1 MSYIRVIPRDLFNE
15 ANLLKCYGRLYIC
28 LERDFGE
35 LVHMGG
41 EDGLERF
48 DIVQRTD
55 DGWTYIA
62 NIPLTVRG
70 VSYRLVRPLNSR
82 EPWPLYAEEIGNP
95 DADPIE
101 VFDADGELSQ
111 AFRYLLAGSIR
122 KATQLHGALKAK
134 IIEPKN

>member
-1 MSYIRVIPRDLFNE
+1 MSYTRVIPRDLFNE

-35 LVHMGG
+35 LMHMGG

-48 DIVQRTD
+48 DIVQRPE

-101 VFDADGELSQ
+101 VFDEHGNLSE
-111 AFRYLLAGSIR
+111 AFRALL
-122 KATQLHGALKAK
+122 Q
-134 IIEPKN
+134 